1 MPAVAIEKPT
11 AASPATAW
19 AFVAEMDH
27 WAPLLT
33 GYQRHE
39 KIDATR
45 SRWLVKGEIGGLS
58 RTAEFEVTIT
68 QWVEPEHIA
77 FTLEGLDEPF
87 SGSGAFRVAGAS
99 AIAAGAPT
107 SVGWWARLRV
117 RLARWLLG
125 RVTSLSNA
133 ERPSGAAE
141 APSEPR
147 SVLSC
152 RLEIQAGGGSGPI
165 MNLLLGPLLGAV
177 AEDTATRIVQVLEEG
192 ASSTQR

>member
-1 MPAVAIEKPT
+1 MPEVTIEKPT
-11 AASPATAW
+11 AASPAVAW
-19 AFVAEMDH
+19 AFVADMDH

-33 GYQRHE
+33 GYQRHK
-39 KIDATR
+39 KIDAKR
-45 SRWLVKGEIGGLS
+45 SRWWVKGEIGGLS

-68 QWVEPEHIA
+68 QWLEPEQIA
-77 FTLEGLDEPF
+77 FTLKGLDEPF
-87 SGSGAFRVAGAS
+87 TGSGAFRVAGKS
-99 AIAAGAPT
+99 ATSAGAPP
-107 SVGWWARLRV
+107 SVGWWARLRA

-125 RVTSLSNA
+125 RVTSVANTGRA
-133 ERPSGAAE
+133 SGAAE

-152 RLEIQAGGGSGPI
+152 RLEIEAGGGSGPI

-177 AEDTATRIVQVLEEG
+177 AEDTATRIVQVLEVG